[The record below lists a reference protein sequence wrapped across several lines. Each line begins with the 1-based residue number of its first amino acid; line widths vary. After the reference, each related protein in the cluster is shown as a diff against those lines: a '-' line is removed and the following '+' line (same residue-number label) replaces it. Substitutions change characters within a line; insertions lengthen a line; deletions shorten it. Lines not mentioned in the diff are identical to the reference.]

1 MRARRRGKGA
11 AWLAGLA
18 VLAVGAGMALL
29 NLDRIRAELRLHR
42 EFEGLGKNP
51 QGYGVYRH
59 RQTGLRFVRLP
70 GGTFLMGSPEDE
82 DGRREDEFQHRVTV
96 SPFLIAELTYPG
108 GISISMSWEDSQEL
122 CRKTKLQLPTEAQWE
137 YACRAGS
144 TSPFASGGSLP
155 TPSLQYS
162 QDIVG
167 DPPPGSVRR
176 VLPPNGFGLYFM
188 YGGIL
193 WEWCWDTYD
202 RDFYRSPAAS
212 GLDPVN
218 KSDSNTKVLRGGSWK
233 SVAADCRSARRM
245 AGAAFMQ
252 YEDAGFRP
260 VWSFYPTKD

>member
-96 SPFLIAELTYPG
+96 SPFLIAEHGFDEFDGTFSSL
-108 GISISMSWEDSQEL
+108 SWEFCQRL
-122 CRKTKLQLPTEAQWE
+122 CTESKLQLPTEAQWE

-144 TSPFASGGSLP
+144 TSPSAFGSSFP
-155 TPSLQYS
+155 TASLQYS
-162 QDIVG
+162 LDLIG
-167 DPPPGSVRR
+167 APPHGKH
-176 VLPPNGFGLYFM
+176 VLPPNCFGLYSM
-188 YGGIL
+188 HGSL
-193 WEWCWDTYD
+193 WEWCQDTYEC
-202 RDFYRSPAAS
+202 DFYRSPKAS
-212 GLDPVN
+212 GIDPVN
-218 KSDSNTKVLRGGSWK
+218 DSDSNIKVLRGGSWN
-233 SVAADCRSARRM
+233 SIAADCRSARRM
-245 AGAAFMQ
+245 AGVAFIP
-252 YEDAGFRP
+252 YEDSGFRP
-260 VWSFYPTKD
+260 VWSFYPMKD